1 MADAFEV
8 RSSARPTPAVSN
20 GATIKLGR
28 RKERFWARVVKVR
41 SDGSVVCTI
50 DNYLQ
55 RNSDLEYGQELTVGM
70 PHVLEV
76 ASIDDEAA
84 FFDAVRRAM
93 VARAS
98 DPVEVAALRW
108 RDVRLRDGV
117 GLPASSTST
126 FMVGTG
132 TVGGEEPDDPNAPD
146 IAHVIHPSTIR
157 GAASVAS
164 DRRW

>member
-1 MADAFEV
+1 MSDGFEV
-8 RSSARPTPAVSN
+8 RSSDRPTPAVSN
-20 GATIKLGR
+20 GGTIKLGR
-28 RKERFWARVVKVR
+28 RNERFWARVVEVR

-70 PHVLEV
+70 QHVLEV

-117 GLPASSTST
+117 GLPASSNST
-126 FMVGTG
+126 LMVGTA
-132 TVGGEEPDDPNAPD
+132 TVGGEAPQD
-146 IAHVIHPSTIR
+146 RSALDVAHVIHPSTIR
-157 GAASVAS
+157 GAASVPS